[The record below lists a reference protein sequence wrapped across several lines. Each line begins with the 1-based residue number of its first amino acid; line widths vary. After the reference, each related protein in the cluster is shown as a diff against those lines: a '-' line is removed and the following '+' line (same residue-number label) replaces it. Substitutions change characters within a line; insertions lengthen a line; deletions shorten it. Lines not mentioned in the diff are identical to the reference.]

1 MKKIRI
7 LVVALLMFILCG
19 CSGNY
24 NLTFNDDLT
33 LTEELDISI
42 KNEDNSY
49 EKTLDLFNRAEID
62 SNKYDVVTDE
72 DYVYIKYTEE
82 YSTIEDYLLNS
93 NLYHVLFDDIEY
105 SKDNVGMKIGAENS
119 FKLDGNTS
127 GEIVNAYD
135 IDNLK
140 INVKIPF
147 SINKSNAD
155 SKEKDVLTWEVKR
168 TDTSKDINIDFSY
181 KKASTI
187 SIVLLVLLGG
197 AVIGFVAFIIIN
209 LLKSNKL

>member
-147 SINKSNAD
+147 SMNKSNAD